1 MKKMREALWG
11 KIREIKRVYRHLLG
25 NLRGSNM
32 EFPTQELLFGS
43 LDEFDNAAPQD
54 PGEFGMELMAQ
65 IRNNGRILD
74 HHRIVLGGDK
84 MQTLL
89 VPMRKMYPLPALH
102 NYKYKFQFWPRDAAI
117 RRNMCTSIWV
127 DAANIIATKEAVVVD
142 EASNAVAQ
150 ETVLGQLAE
159 AEVAASVRWAV
170 VIGED
175 QRMRLHL
182 QSLPASA
189 VNLSGKPAF
198 RG

>member
-25 NLRGSNM
+25 NFRGSNM

-89 VPMRKMYPLPALH
+89 VPMTKMYPLPALH

-127 DAANIIATKEAVVVD
+127 DAANIIATRRQSWWTRQATQWRRRQCWD
-142 EASNAVAQ
+142 SSR
-150 ETVLGQLAE
+150 GQKWRPR
-159 AEVAASVRWAV
+159 SDGPW
-170 VIGED
+170 
-175 QRMRLHL
+175 
-182 QSLPASA
+182 
-189 VNLSGKPAF
+189 
-198 RG
+198 